1 MSQKICIVDDDE
13 DVRDVIKY
21 ALELEGLQTLPFSDP
36 FEAESVLS
44 EFGPSDLPSL
54 MILDYYMPNMN
65 GVDFIKLLRRKYSQ
79 TLGQIPIILST
90 AYVFDETFRL
100 PDGVKLLEKPWSI
113 TDLLEVINTTLYF
126 DSPNSFS
133 SQL

>member
-21 ALELEGLQTLPFSDP
+21 ALELEGLQTLSFSDP
-36 FEAESVLS
+36 FDAESVLS
-44 EFGPSDLPSL
+44 KFDPSDLPSL

-113 TDLLEVINTTLYF
+113 SDLLEVINTTLYF

>member
-1 MSQKICIVDDDE
+1 MSQMICVVDDDE

-36 FEAESVLS
+36 YEAESVLS
-44 EFGPSDLPSL
+44 KFDPSDLPSL

-65 GVDFIKLLRRKYSQ
+65 GLDFIKLMRRKYSQ

-90 AYVFDETFRL
+90 AYVFDETFTL
-100 PDGVKLLEKPWSI
+100 PKGIKLLEKPWSI
-113 TDLLEVINTTLYF
+113 SDLLEIISDTLYL

>member
-1 MSQKICIVDDDE
+1 MSQNICIIDDDD
-13 DVRDVIKY
+13 DVRDVIVY

-36 FEAESVLS
+36 FEAERVLAS
-44 EFGPSDLPSL
+44 FETSDLPSL
-54 MILDYYMPNMN
+54 IIVDYYMPSMN
-65 GVDFIKLLRRKYSQ
+65 GIKFIELLREKYSK

-90 AYVFDETFRL
+90 AYVFDETFNL
-100 PDGVKLLEKPWSI
+100 PKGIKILEKPWSI
-113 TDLLEVINTTLYF
+113 SDLLEIISVTLYL